1 MLKAESSVASRII
14 QDLKIKPPDLWHA
27 VLPEHLDFP
36 AFQLKNFPDT
46 WRGAENFARSSVTK
60 HNFIQE

>member
-27 VLPEHLDFP
+27 VLPEHLDFL
-36 AFQLKNFPDT
+36 AF
-46 WRGAENFARSSVTK
+46 
-60 HNFIQE
+60 